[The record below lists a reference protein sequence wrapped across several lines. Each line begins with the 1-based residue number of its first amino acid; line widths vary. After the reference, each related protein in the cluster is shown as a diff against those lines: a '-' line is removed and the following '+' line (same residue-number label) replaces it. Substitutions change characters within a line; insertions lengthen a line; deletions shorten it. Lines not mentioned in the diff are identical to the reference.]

1 MNQLSSFW
9 MDGMVVAAATETQTP
24 GWVQFLPFVI
34 LLVMFYFLLIRP
46 QQKKMKEHQQ
56 LVASVKSGDKV
67 VAAGG
72 IHGSVT
78 NVKDHTVILKVSE
91 QVKIEVDKA
100 SITLVQQDKS

>member
-1 MNQLSSFW
+1 MNQLVSFW
-9 MDGMVVAAATETQTP
+9 MDGMVMAQSGQSQAP

-46 QQKKMKEHQQ
+46 QQKKMKEHQE
-56 LVASVKSGDKV
+56 LVASVKAGDKV

-78 NVKDHTVILKVSE
+78 SVKDATVMLKVSE
-91 QVKIEVDKA
+91 QVKIEVEKA
-100 SITLVQQDKS
+100 SITLVEKD